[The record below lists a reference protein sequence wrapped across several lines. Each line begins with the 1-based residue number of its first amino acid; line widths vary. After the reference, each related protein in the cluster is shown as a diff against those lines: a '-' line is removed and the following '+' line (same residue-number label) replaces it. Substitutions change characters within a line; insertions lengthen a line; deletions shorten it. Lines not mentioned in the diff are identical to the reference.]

1 MTGSDLDKDAIRA
14 RLAAATPGPWSFG
27 GIGVASLNRRIAMTC
42 LDSEQHLRR
51 SLVGYGAVRD
61 QDVANGEFIAH
72 APTDVAD
79 LLDALEAAEAERAD
93 AFDQGAAA
101 MREELRDPDGPG
113 RPFNPYR
120 ESEANDDNNLRTWR
134 EETQQDAD

>member
-1 MTGSDLDKDAIRA
+1 
-14 RLAAATPGPWSFG
+14 
-27 GIGVASLNRRIAMTC
+27 MTC
-42 LDSEQHLRR
+42 LDSDEHLRER
-51 SLVGYGAVRD
+51 GLVGWSAVRD

-101 MREELRDPDGPG
+101 MREELRDPDGPAY
-113 RPFNPYR
+113 PFNPYR
-120 ESEANDDNNLRTWR
+120 EPEPNDDNNLRTWR
-134 EETQQDAD
+134 EETP